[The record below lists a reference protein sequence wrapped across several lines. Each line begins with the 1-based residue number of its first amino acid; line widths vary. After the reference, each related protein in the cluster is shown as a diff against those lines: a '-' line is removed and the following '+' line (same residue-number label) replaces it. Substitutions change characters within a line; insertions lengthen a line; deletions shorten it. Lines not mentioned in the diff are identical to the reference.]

1 MDLLVSAILFVGG
14 LAILI
19 KGSDFF
25 ITGAAYMAKHFGV
38 SELIIGL
45 TLVSMGTSL
54 PEFGAS
60 VYASAT
66 GAGGIAVGN
75 VVGSNVANIALVLGV
90 CLLITNITVKKKMLK
105 RDGLVMLVVSLLF
118 TLFVFGGV
126 ARWEGIILMV
136 IFAAYIIYLYKQNK
150 DEKES
155 EALSK
160 AIEESIERDRRVGG
174 EIAKLIID
182 KVDGEEQEIEEQNIE
197 EQKEVE
203 QEETKPEESVKY
215 PGFAMEITKLTV
227 GCIMV
232 IIGAWLLVEMA
243 VDISEALGISQ
254 TVIGSTLVAFGTSV
268 PELAVS
274 VVAIL
279 KRFEQISIGN
289 IIGSNIFNILW
300 VIGAAA
306 LIRDLAVDS
315 TLLYI
320 NIPIMLMV
328 AAILLI
334 FMASG
339 KKLIRCQGAIFVT
352 IYGVF
357 LILNYW

>member
-1 MDLLVSAILFVGG
+1 MEGIVPMDLWLSIVLFIIG

-25 ITGAAYMAKHFGV
+25 ITGAAFMAKRFGV

-54 PEFGAS
+54 PELGAS
-60 VYASAT
+60 VYASAS

-75 VVGSNVANIALVLGV
+75 VVGSNIANIALVLGV
-90 CLLITNITVKKKMLK
+90 CLLITKIGVKKKMVK
-105 RDGLVMLVVSLLF
+105 RDGLIMLVVSLLF
-118 TLFVFGGV
+118 TVFVFGGI
-126 ARWEGIILMV
+126 AQWEGLILMA
-136 IFAAYIIYLYKQNK
+136 IFVTYLIFLYNQNK
-150 DEKES
+150 DEKRS

-160 AIEESIERDRRVGG
+160 VIEESIEKDRRVSG
-174 EIAKLIID
+174 EIAKLIIEKKD
-182 KVDGEEQEIEEQNIE
+182 EIEEKKKKQRDL
-197 EQKEVE
+197 V
-203 QEETKPEESVKY
+203 PEKKVKY
-215 PGFAMEITKLTV
+215 PGFTKEIVKLTV
-227 GCIMV
+227 GCLGV
-232 IIGAWLLVEMA
+232 IVGAWLLVERA
-243 VDISEALGISQ
+243 VDISSALGISQ

-306 LIRDLAVDS
+306 LVGELAVDN

-328 AAILLI
+328 TAILLI

-339 KKLIRCQGAIFVT
+339 KKLMRWQGAIFVT
-352 IYGVF
+352 IYVLF
-357 LILNYW
+357 LIMNYWK